1 MGRPRVETTATSR
14 CFGGTVSFHTHTSE
28 ATGGEMRFSAYTP
41 PQAESNNENGNESN
55 NENGNEGP
63 VPVLYYL
70 AGLTCTEETFQIK
83 AGAQRY
89 AAEHGL
95 MLVCPDTS
103 PRDAGIPGED
113 DDYDFGTGA
122 GFYLDATREPWSK
135 RYQMYSYVTGEL
147 PELVKDTFSGKA
159 DTERQGIFG
168 HSMGGHGA
176 LVIALRNPEQYA
188 SVSAFA
194 PAAAPTRAPWGEKA
208 FSGYL
213 GDSEEDRE
221 RWKEYDASELVSRY
235 PFSDGREILID
246 QGTEDG
252 FLDEQLYP
260 HVFEEACQRAG
271 QPLTLRR
278 QEGYDHGYYFISTF
292 MAEHIQHHARTLNS
306 L

>member
-1 MGRPRVETTATSR
+1 MPEKIPDRVETTARSR
-14 CFGGTVSFHTHTSE
+14 CFGGTVSFHSHPSE
-28 ATGGEMRFSAYTP
+28 ATGGEMRFSVYTP
-41 PQAESNNENGNESN
+41 PQAE
-55 NENGNEGP
+55 EGP

-83 AGAQRY
+83 GGAQRY

-95 MLVCPDTS
+95 MLVSPDTS

-113 DDYDFGTGA
+113 EDYDFGAGA
-122 GFYLDATREPWSK
+122 GFYLDAERKPWSESY
-135 RYQMYSYVTGEL
+135 RMYSYVTGEL
-147 PELVKDTFSGKA
+147 PELVRSLFARRA
-159 DTERQGIFG
+159 DTERQGVFG

-176 LVIALRNPEQYA
+176 LVLALRNPEKYL

-208 FSGYL
+208 FSNYL
-213 GDSEEDRE
+213 GEDRE
-221 RWKEYDASELVSRY
+221 RWKEYDASELVRGA
-235 PFSDGREILID
+235 PFSDGREILVD
-246 QGTEDG
+246 QGTDDV

-260 HVFEEACQRAG
+260 HVLEEACREAG

-292 MAEHIQHHARTLNS
+292 MRDHVQHHARTLNGS
-306 L
+306 V

>member
-1 MGRPRVETTATSR
+1 MAQKVSTSAANR
-14 CFGGTVSFHTHTSE
+14 CFGGTVSFHSHHSQ
-28 ATGGEMRFSAYTP
+28 ATNGEMRFSVYTP
-41 PQAESNNENGNESN
+41 PQAAD
-55 NENGNEGP
+55 GP

-95 MLVCPDTS
+95 MLVSPDTS

-113 DDYDFGTGA
+113 EDYDFGTGA
-122 GFYLDATREPWSK
+122 GFYLDAEREPWSES
-135 RYQMYSYVTGEL
+135 YNMYSYVTREL
-147 PELVKDTFSGKA
+147 PSLIEA
-159 DTERQGIFG
+159 DFPANSDAQGVFG

-176 LVIALRNPEQYA
+176 LVLALRNPDQYR

-194 PAAAPTRAPWGEKA
+194 PAAAPIKSPWGEKA

-213 GDSEEDRE
+213 GSDRE
-221 RWKEYDASELVSRY
+221 SWRAYDASELVSGGG
-235 PFSDGREILID
+235 FSDGRTILID
-246 QGTEDG
+246 QGLEDQ

-260 HVFEEACQRAG
+260 HVFEDACAAAG

-278 QEGYDHGYYFISTF
+278 HEGYDHSYYFISTF
-292 MAEHIQHHARTLNS
+292 MEYHVRHHAAALGS
-306 L
+306 S